1 MITSGIK
8 FGRSH
13 DFYLLGNMVSSNI
26 SKNLPAQTV
35 GRAVQ
40 LLKII
45 ASSQAK
51 SLRLVDISAM
61 AGLEKST
68 AHRLLQ
74 RLEGERLI
82 TRAHNR
88 GYQLGPLL
96 YELGLAALPESNLKV
111 IAQPALQELAQK
123 TGDMVF
129 LVIRSGFESVCLSR
143 IAGHYPIQTMT
154 RTEGDRH
161 PLGMGAGGLS
171 ILAAMND
178 DDIDTTIEIIQP
190 RLGAYQLTAAKLRE
204 AITNTRARNGVA
216 IDKGTAAHD
225 VCGIG
230 YPIYKNRKI
239 PVAAVF
245 IATIQHR
252 MMPDR
257 QHKVIEKLL
266 ACTHRI
272 ESALKMH
279 TSK

>member
-1 MITSGIK
+1 MPTNLKKS
-8 FGRSH
+8 
-13 DFYLLGNMVSSNI
+13 
-26 SKNLPAQTV
+26 LPAQTV
-35 GRAVQ
+35 GRAIQ

-51 SLRLVDISAM
+51 SLRLIDIAQL

-82 TRAHNR
+82 TRSTTR

-96 YELGLAALPESNLKV
+96 YELGLAALPENNLQE
-111 IAQPALQELAQK
+111 ITQPALEQLAQK

-154 RTEGDRH
+154 RTVGDRH

-171 ILAAMND
+171 ILSAMSD
-178 DDIDTTIEIIQP
+178 ADIDTTMEFIKP
-190 RLGAYQLTAAKLRE
+190 RLNAYQLTEEKLRQVI
-204 AITNTRARNGVA
+204 AKTRNRNGIA
-216 IDKGTAAHD
+216 IDEGTAAYD

-230 YPIYKNRKI
+230 YPIYKNKKI
-239 PVAAVF
+239 PIAAVF
-245 IATIQHR
+245 VATIQHR

-257 QHKVIEKLL
+257 QHEVIDLL
-266 ACTHRI
+266 LNCTKKI
-272 ESALKMH
+272 ESALK
-279 TSK
+279 SWR